1 MEKDYNLLSKNLKK
15 VREFLKLSQNA
26 LAQQLNIAP
35 AQYNTYERGTRKPS
49 AEFFEKLVNVFNVNL
64 NYLFTGQGDICIS
77 NQKKADA
84 IEVVYYQNPELEDV
98 IKNPVITSIWIDR
111 ELVHDVWH
119 RKEKDLRIVKMPGE
133 NMNGNGKPIKN
144 RDVLLVDTTA
154 NNIFCAG
161 VYVYTTHDGSM
172 LFVNDIIQTPDGKVI
187 ISNWNKKYPSI
198 TYEATQLKEVNFKV
212 IGRVIKNLSSLV

>member
-49 AEFFEKLVNVFNVNL
+49 AEFFEKLVNIFNVNL

-84 IEVVYYQNPELEDV
+84 VEVVYYQNEELEDV
-98 IKNPVITSIWIDR
+98 IKSPVITSIWLDR
-111 ELVHDVWH
+111 ELVHNIWH
-119 RKEKDLRIVKMPGE
+119 RKEKDLRIVRMPGD
-133 NMNGNGKPIKN
+133 NMDGNKKPIKN
-144 RDVLLVDTTA
+144 RDMLLIDTTA
-154 NNIFCAG
+154 NSIFCAG
-161 VYVYTTHDGSM
+161 VYVYTTHGNSM
-172 LFVNDIIQTPDGKVI
+172 LFVSDIIQTPDGKATLT
-187 ISNWNKKYPSI
+187 SWNESHPTI
-198 TYEATQLKEVNFKV
+198 TYNAEQLKDINFKV